1 MYIRL
6 RWEDARLISQAL
18 TYDTRGMAK
27 TLKQQAT
34 EQLISQLANEG
45 DRILRQCVE
54 QRDYIHRTYN
64 LYDSYGYGVYVKGR
78 LMRRGF
84 LQRSP
89 QASDPREWYGENV
102 RGREEILEFLTSGY
116 KPSQNIELVIA
127 AAMPYAS
134 VLESGKGLRHKY
146 KVISMSYD
154 MLRDIA
160 QKYNGTVKTITGN
173 G

>member
-1 MYIRL
+1 
-6 RWEDARLISQAL
+6 
-18 TYDTRGMAK
+18 MAK
-27 TLKQQAT
+27 TLRQQAA
-34 EQLISQLANEG
+34 EQLISRLANEG

-89 QASDPREWYGENV
+89 QAADPREWYGEDV

>member
-146 KVISMSYD
+146 KVISMSND
-154 MLRDIA
+154 MLRDIS